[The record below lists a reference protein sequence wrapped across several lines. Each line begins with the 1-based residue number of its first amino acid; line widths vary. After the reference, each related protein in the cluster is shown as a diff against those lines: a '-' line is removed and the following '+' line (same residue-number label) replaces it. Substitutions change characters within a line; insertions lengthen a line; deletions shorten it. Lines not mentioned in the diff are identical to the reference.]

1 MRALLRLAAAL
12 GAVLAVLSWRMRPG
26 PGAAEPSWLDHEPR
40 ALAALARWQPARPTT
55 APGRA
60 AAALWAAP
68 MSLGGLAVA
77 AASPGRR
84 ALVDGALV
92 TTEARGP
99 VAGLLARRGFR
110 ATTLGQAVLV
120 RGVPSAALLAH
131 ELGHVRQAERLGP
144 AFAPLYLALLAVYG
158 YRAHPLE
165 RAARSAGSSVG
176 AAAGAGS
183 PSGRPEAGAASSA
196 TAPGSDRQ
204 AGGVARPP
212 RTGR

>member
-1 MRALLRLAAAL
+1 MRGLLRLAAAL
-12 GAVLAVLSWRMRPG
+12 GAVLAVLSWRMRTG
-26 PGAAEPSWLDHEPR
+26 SAAAEPPWLDREPR
-40 ALAALARWQPARPTT
+40 ALATLARWHPARPAT
-55 APGRA
+55 ATGRA
-60 AAALWAAP
+60 AATLWAAP

-84 ALVDGALV
+84 TLVDGALV

-120 RGVPSAALLAH
+120 RGVPSAPLLAH
-131 ELGHVRQAERLGP
+131 ELSHVRQAERLGP

-165 RAARSAGSSVG
+165 RAARSAGSSLE
-176 AAAGAGS
+176 AAAGGPS

-196 TAPGSDRQ
+196 AVGSGRQ

-212 RTGR
+212 RAGR